1 MNMLGNMTSE
11 VQFSIIVK
19 VMMMTMMT
27 LMKMLI
33 KDLDSGTSR
42 EEGLC

>member
-27 LMKMLI
+27 SMKMLI
-33 KDLDSGTSR
+33 KDQDSGTSQ
-42 EEGLC
+42 EEGLS